1 MNAPSASTRTI
12 LVVEDDHHVA
22 ELVKFRL
29 QREGYEVRHAAD
41 GEQALR
47 ELDHPAL
54 PDLVIMDV
62 MLPYHSGHELLAE
75 MRRRPAWGQ
84 VPVIMLTGRSQEEDV
99 VQCLKLGANDFLS
112 KPFRP
117 AELMARIQKL
127 LSSTPPKVSP

>member
-1 MNAPSASTRTI
+1 MNAFSTSPRTI

-29 QREGYEVRHAAD
+29 MREGFEVRHAAD

-62 MLPYHSGHELLAE
+62 MLPYHSGYELLAE
-75 MRRRPAWGQ
+75 IRRRPAWAQ

-99 VQCLKLGANDFLS
+99 LQSLKLGANDYLS
-112 KPFRP
+112 KPFSP
-117 AELMARIQKL
+117 AELMARVQRL
-127 LSSTPPKVSP
+127 LAAPKAAP